1 MLAEPIPATV
11 SVNRHRLGSLSDVM
25 DALQGHAESQPETTQ
40 PQSLNSAAKEKLRQ
54 FISRIERLEDEKTE
68 LAGQLK
74 EVYGEAKSLGFDT
87 KAIRAVIRA
96 RKQDARE
103 RDEAQMVFD
112 LYWDVVSA

>member
-1 MLAEPIPATV
+1 MGAGPA
-11 SVNRHRLGSLSDVM
+11 
-25 DALQGHAESQPETTQ
+25 PEATA
-40 PQSLNSAAKEKLRQ
+40 PQSLNAAAKEKLRQ
-54 FISRIERLEDEKTE
+54 FVARVERLEEEKAE